1 MIIKKSL
8 KTVMSSLKRCRVSD
22 SGADDDD
29 FSGNNNRKKRK
40 SSSGYY
46 PLHLL
51 GEVAAG
57 IIPFNGYRI
66 QTILAAG
73 GDGGA
78 AAAAAASWCTEVSR
92 CAGEAEMNSVPKQ
105 RSNPV
110 NEASRPP
117 LVRTSRG
124 RVQVLPSRFN
134 DSVLDNWK
142 KEKSKTTVKEST
154 LDPEFNPY
162 REKGSL
168 KNAKREI
175 GTKKRVDDRV
185 NYQCRVFSPN
195 GTVEIGYNGSKRLD
209 SRKYSTSRSTLTSL
223 HERLRDA
230 DTLDGEFDEAIDLS
244 GTDAMVKQG
253 GGRRAYR
260 LGHAGF
266 NSGDIVW
273 AISGRHCPAWPA
285 IVLDS
290 ETQAPQQVLNYRVA
304 GTVCVMFFGYSGNG
318 TQRDYAW
325 IRRGM
330 LFPFQEHV
338 DRFQGQTDLNDSTP
352 ADLRSAIEEAFLAEN
367 GVVEM
372 LMVEINAAA
381 GNLDYLRSLPR
392 GVFEAC
398 DSNQDQECNSPSQAR
413 FKVTE
418 GLLKKKELDS
428 CDACGSS
435 LSSKPSRKLNDSTL
449 RSHRLCTAC
458 ARLKKSKHYCG
469 VCKKIRNPSD
479 SGTWVRCDGCKV
491 WVHAQCDKISSRNL
505 KELSTSDYYCP
516 ECRARFNFELSDSE
530 NMNSKAK
537 NNKNDTQ
544 AVALPDKVSVICSDV
559 EGIYFPRL
567 HLVVCKCGYCGA
579 QKQAL
584 SEWERHT
591 GSKIKNWK
599 TSVRV
604 KGSLLPLEQWMLQMA
619 EYHAQN
625 VVSTKSVKRPS
636 LKVRRQKLLSFLQEK
651 FEPVYAKWTTERCA
665 VCRWVEDWDYNKII
679 ICIRCQIA
687 VHQECYGARNVRD
700 FTSWVCRSCETPEI
714 ERECCLCPVKGMPLV
729 TIFFINCSVVGIW
742 PNCSQIHNLSPAITN
757 LRLLINLGG
766 ALKPTD
772 IQQLWVHITCAW
784 FQPEVCFASDEK
796 MEPAVG
802 ILRIPSNSFVKIC
815 VICKQ
820 IHGSCTQCCKCS
832 TYYHA
837 MCASRAGYR
846 MELHC
851 SEKNG
856 KQVTRMVSYCAYH
869 RAPNPDTVL
878 IIQTPK
884 GVFSAR
890 SLLQNNKRTGSRLI
904 STSRL
909 KLEEAPAAEI
919 EEIEPFSAAK
929 CRVYNRLRD
938 KGAGETAIAH
948 HVRGPCHHSSSSMR
962 SLSIIRD
969 VRGSKTFSTF
979 RERLRELQAFFLTT
993 LFIKLRVFQ
1002 LTFST
1007 STSYFCNCREQK
1019 MIGFALVDLGYID
1032 GVCLLVEISQK
1043 ERCGAYI
1050 YLFQVLEYRGE
1061 QVRRSVADLRE
1072 ARYRVEGKDCYLFKI
1087 SEEVV
1092 VDATDKGNI
1101 ARLINHSCMPNCYAR
1116 IMSVGADESRIVLIA
1131 KANVAAGDELTYDY
1145 LFDPDECEDFKVPCL
1160 CKAPNCRKFMN

>member
-1 MIIKKSL
+1 MP
-8 KTVMSSLKRCRVSD
+8 SLKRCRVSD

-244 GTDAMVKQG
+244 GTDAMVKQE

-260 LGHAGF
+260 LGLEGF

-413 FKVTE
+413 FK
-418 GLLKKKELDS
+418 GLLKKKDLDS

-651 FEPVYAKWTTERCA
+651 YEPVYAKWTTERCA

-714 ERECCLCPVKGMPLV
+714 ERECCLCPVK
-729 TIFFINCSVVGIW
+729 
-742 PNCSQIHNLSPAITN
+742 
-757 LRLLINLGG
+757 GG

-909 KLEEAPAAEI
+909 KLEEAPAAET

-962 SLSIIRD
+962 SLSIIRE

-979 RERLRELQAFFLTT
+979 RERLRELQRTENDRVCFGRSGIHRWG
-993 LFIKLRVFQ
+993 LFARRNIP
-1002 LTFST
+1002 
-1007 STSYFCNCREQK
+1007 EGE
-1019 MIGFALVDLGYID
+1019 M
-1032 GVCLLVEISQK
+1032 
-1043 ERCGAYI
+1043 
-1050 YLFQVLEYRGE
+1050 VLEYRGE

>member
-1 MIIKKSL
+1 MP
-8 KTVMSSLKRCRVSD
+8 SLKRCRMSE
-22 SGADDDD
+22 SGGDDDD
-29 FSGNNNRKKRK
+29 FSGNNNNRKKRK
-40 SSSGYY
+40 SSSSNGYY

-51 GEVAAG
+51 GDVAAG
-57 IIPFNGYRI
+57 IIPFNGYGI
-66 QTILAAG
+66 QKILAAR
-73 GDGGA
+73 GDVGASA
-78 AAAAAASWCTEVSR
+78 AAKSWCTEVSR
-92 CAGEAEMNSVPKQ
+92 CTAGEGESNSMTKQ
-105 RSNPV
+105 RRSNPV

-142 KEKSKTTVKEST
+142 KEKSKTTVKESN
-154 LDPEFNPY
+154 LDPEFDPY
-162 REKGSL
+162 TEKLGS

-175 GTKKRVDDRV
+175 GTRKRVDDRV
-185 NYQCRVFSPN
+185 NYQCRVLSPN
-195 GTVEIGYNGSKRLD
+195 GTEEIGCNGSKRLD
-209 SRKYSTSRSTLTSL
+209 IRKYSTSRSTMTSL
-223 HERLRDA
+223 HERLGDA
-230 DTLDGEFDEAIDLS
+230 DTLNGEFDEDIDLS
-244 GTDAMVKQG
+244 GIDGMVKLK
-253 GGRRAYR
+253 GGRRANSF
-260 LGHAGF
+260 GHEGF

-304 GTVCVMFFGYSGNG
+304 GAVCVMFFGYSGNG

-330 LFPFQEHV
+330 LFPFLEHV
-338 DRFQGQTDLNDSTP
+338 DRFQSQTDLNDSTP
-352 ADLRSAIEEAFLAEN
+352 AELRSAIEEAFLAEN

-381 GNLDYLRSLPR
+381 GNLDYLRSIPQ

-398 DSNQDQECNSPSQAR
+398 DSNQDQKCNSPSQAR
-413 FKVTE
+413 FKE
-418 GLLKKKELDS
+418 LLKKKELDS

-435 LSSKPSRKLNDSTL
+435 LLSNPSRKLNDSTF
-449 RSHRLCTAC
+449 RSQRLCTAC
-458 ARLKKSKHYCG
+458 ARLKKRKHFCG
-469 VCKKIRNPSD
+469 ICKKIQNPSD

-491 WVHAQCDKISSRNL
+491 WVHAECDKISSRNL

-537 NNKNDTQ
+537 NNKNDCQ
-544 AVALPDKVSVICSDV
+544 VVALPDKVSVICSGV

-591 GSKIKNWK
+591 GSKIKNWRA
-599 TSVRV
+599 SVRV
-604 KGSLLPLEQWMLQMA
+604 KGSLLPLEQWMLQIA
-619 EYHAQN
+619 EYHEQN
-625 VVSTKSVKRPS
+625 VVSAKSVKRPP
-636 LKVRRQKLLSFLQEK
+636 LKVRRQKLLRFLQEK
-651 FEPVYAKWTTERCA
+651 YEPVYAKWTTERCA

-679 ICIRCQIA
+679 MCIRCQIA

-714 ERECCLCPVKGMPLV
+714 ERECCLCPVK
-729 TIFFINCSVVGIW
+729 
-742 PNCSQIHNLSPAITN
+742 
-757 LRLLINLGG
+757 GG

-851 SEKNG
+851 LEKNG

-909 KLEEAPAAEI
+909 KVQEAPVAEI

-938 KGAGETAIAH
+938 KDTGEIAIAH

-962 SLSIIRD
+962 SLNIIKQE
-969 VRGSKTFSTF
+969 VKGSKTFSTF
-979 RERLRELQAFFLTT
+979 RERLRELQRTENDRVCFGRSAIHRWG
-993 LFIKLRVFQ
+993 LFARRNIP
-1002 LTFST
+1002 
-1007 STSYFCNCREQK
+1007 EGE
-1019 MIGFALVDLGYID
+1019 M
-1032 GVCLLVEISQK
+1032 
-1043 ERCGAYI
+1043 
-1050 YLFQVLEYRGE
+1050 VLEYRGE

-1072 ARYRVEGKDCYLFKI
+1072 AQYRVEGKDCYLFKI

-1145 LFDPDECEDFKVPCL
+1145 LFDPDECEEFKVPCL

>member
-8 KTVMSSLKRCRVSD
+8 KTVMPSLKRCRVSD

-185 NYQCRVFSPN
+185 NYQCRVFSPD

-244 GTDAMVKQG
+244 GTDAMVKQE

-260 LGHAGF
+260 LGHEGF

-413 FKVTE
+413 FK

-651 FEPVYAKWTTERCA
+651 YEPVYAKWTTERCA

-714 ERECCLCPVKGMPLV
+714 ERECCLCPVK
-729 TIFFINCSVVGIW
+729 
-742 PNCSQIHNLSPAITN
+742 
-757 LRLLINLGG
+757 GG

-962 SLSIIRD
+962 SLSIIRE

-979 RERLRELQAFFLTT
+979 RERLRELQRTENDRVCFGRSGIHRWG
-993 LFIKLRVFQ
+993 LFARRNIP
-1002 LTFST
+1002 
-1007 STSYFCNCREQK
+1007 EGE
-1019 MIGFALVDLGYID
+1019 M
-1032 GVCLLVEISQK
+1032 
-1043 ERCGAYI
+1043 
-1050 YLFQVLEYRGE
+1050 VLEYRGE